1 MGLINK
7 NEINKALTLLD
18 RCQIEIDSFLH
29 GLEDEDS
36 KKKLTNINEKNENIK
51 LLQEKYADSF
61 SKNQSI
67 KKESVKRNERIKA
80 IESEVES
87 WKNLLSNSEK
97 MVSELTERKNKLL
110 SQLTERD

>member
-1 MGLINK
+1 MSN
-7 NEINKALTLLD
+7 
-18 RCQIEIDSFLH
+18 RIDNFLNN
-29 GLEDEDS
+29 LEDEES
-36 KKKLTNINEKNENIK
+36 KKKLSNINEKNENIK

-97 MVSELTERKNKLL
+97 MVTELTERKNKLL
-110 SQLTERD
+110 SHVK

>member
-18 RCQIEIDSFLH
+18 RCQIEIDSFLNN
-29 GLEDEDS
+29 LEDEDS

-67 KKESVKRNERIKA
+67 KKESIKRNERIKA
-80 IESEVES
+80 IETEVES
-87 WKNLLSNSEK
+87 WKSLLSNSQK
-97 MVSELTERKNKLL
+97 MVAELTERKNKKKY
-110 SQLTERD
+110 